1 VADANALNRLLA
13 TLYAAPA
20 RPEMWN
26 VFLKELGLL
35 TGVNKAAL
43 ISHDFTG
50 KDHRILATLGD
61 SVKDTENVRLYE
73 NFYSQVDEWSSRFP
87 KGEDGRVVLGE
98 QIWPQEAML
107 RSTFYNEFLKKVD
120 ISRMACVAINGPPGV
135 FEALSIYRELRED
148 EFDCEQLATLQQLV
162 PHLQTTLYT
171 RRKLL
176 ELESRVLDMETALD
190 ALSTALVM
198 VDASAKVLFANRNAR
213 AILACRDGLLSD
225 GGRLIAQH
233 CTDRTTLRAAL
244 ATATNIGT
252 GKAAPKPQAALISR
266 ATQRPLQIV
275 AVPCR
280 PGLLAT
286 PKKAAAIVLITD
298 PDQKPPT
305 QPELLRTLFRLTQAE
320 IKLAVALRNGTS
332 LSEAANLNCIGRET
346 VRSQLK
352 SIFVKTGTRR
362 QSELIGLLV
371 KLPEI
376 NMGTE

>member
-1 VADANALNRLLA
+1 
-13 TLYAAPA
+13 
-20 RPEMWN
+20 
-26 VFLKELGLL
+26 
-35 TGVNKAAL
+35 
-43 ISHDFTG
+43 
-50 KDHRILATLGD
+50 
-61 SVKDTENVRLYE
+61 
-73 NFYSQVDEWSSRFP
+73 
-87 KGEDGRVVLGE
+87 
-98 QIWPQEAML
+98 
-107 RSTFYNEFLKKVD
+107 
-120 ISRMACVAINGPPGV
+120 
-135 FEALSIYRELRED
+135 
-148 EFDCEQLATLQQLV
+148 
-162 PHLQTTLYT
+162 
-171 RRKLL
+171 
-176 ELESRVLDMETALD
+176 METALD

-266 ATQRPLQIV
+266 ATQRPLQIA

-320 IKLAVALRNGTS
+320 IKLAVALHNGTS